1 MKERGQTN
9 IVFGRKARQK
19 AWWQSG
25 KVLVAVGEEVAVQQ
39 RLRSYVDALHKFN
52 ADLLLFLLM
61 KKIRFLKFLCRCCL
75 QISQIR
81 KML

>member
-39 RLRSYVDALHKFN
+39 RLRSYVDALPN
-52 ADLLLFLLM
+52 L
-61 KKIRFLKFLCRCCL
+61 L
-75 QISQIR
+75 QICCYSC
-81 KML
+81 